1 MKNSKLK
8 GSKKIAYLLSG
19 AGAIA
24 LTGIAF
30 SAWIITRDP
39 VPVDVS
45 PISVTVGDVEDHSVT
60 IKNHQAVDRYD
71 ELSFD
76 ASSGDTTGPIVAGDD
91 SKEQLQFKVEFDV
104 SGALSSE
111 NAFTSWYGGF
121 KVALSVVTDD
131 STVGSSSSINAAGEA
146 LNSAISSNYLS
157 MPITGEVTFTPDTTA
172 PDHVDGNGGD
182 GLTAVCTTK
191 ESSGSYDLHVVLTF
205 AFKWGS
211 AFGSSNPGFTTATDD
226 STLSSIKAA
235 LTALKKASGAHLNVT
250 LTPQIKK
257 A

>member
-30 SAWIITRDP
+30 SAWIITRQP

-60 IKNHQAVDRYD
+60 IKDAKAVVGHDS
-71 ELSFD
+71 LSFD
-76 ASSGDTTGPIVAGDD
+76 ASSGDTTRPIVAGPD
-91 SKEQLQFKVEFDV
+91 SKEQLEFQVQFDV
-104 SGALSSE
+104 SGALSSKT
-111 NAFTSWYGGF
+111 AFTSWYGGF
-121 KVALSVVTDD
+121 EVALSVVTND
-131 STVGSSSSINAAGEA
+131 STEGSSASINAAGQA
-146 LNSAISSNYLS
+146 LNSAVNSSYLT
-157 MPITGEVTFTPDTTA
+157 MPITGEATFTPGTTA
-172 PDHVDGNGGD
+172 PDHSDGNGED
-182 GLTAVCTTK
+182 GLTADCTVT
-191 ESSGSYDLHVVLTF
+191 GTNNLHVVLTF
-205 AFKWGS
+205 TFSWGK

-226 STLSSIKAA
+226 STLNSINAA

-250 LTPQIKK
+250 LTPQIK
-257 A
+257 

>member
-30 SAWIITRDP
+30 SAWIITRQP

-60 IKNHQAVDRYD
+60 IENAQAVDGQD
-71 ELSFD
+71 SLSFD
-76 ASSGDTTGPIVAGDD
+76 ASSGDTTKPIVAGPD
-91 SKEQLQFKVEFDV
+91 SKEQLEFQVQFDV
-104 SGALSSE
+104 SGALSSKT
-111 NAFTSWYGGF
+111 AFTSWYGGF
-121 KVALSVVTDD
+121 EVALSVVTND
-131 STVGSSSSINAAGEA
+131 STEGSSSAINAAGGA
-146 LNSAISSNYLS
+146 LNSAISSNYLT
-157 MPITGEVTFTPDTTA
+157 MPITEEATFTPDTTA
-172 PDHVDGNGGD
+172 PNHVDAKSGD
-182 GLTAVCTTK
+182 GLTADCSVTGTNN
-191 ESSGSYDLHVVLTF
+191 LHVVLTF
-205 AFKWGS
+205 TFSWGS

-235 LTALKKASGAHLNVT
+235 LTALKQASGAHLNVR
-250 LTPQIKK
+250 LTPQIK
-257 A
+257 

>member
-30 SAWIITRDP
+30 SAWIITRQP

-60 IKNHQAVDRYD
+60 IENAQAVDGQD
-71 ELSFD
+71 SLSFD
-76 ASSGDTTGPIVAGDD
+76 ASSGDTTKPIVAGPD
-91 SKEQLQFKVEFDV
+91 SKEQLEFQVQFDV
-104 SGALSSE
+104 LGALSSKT
-111 NAFTSWYGGF
+111 AFTSWYGGF
-121 KVALSVVTDD
+121 EVALSVVTND
-131 STVGSSSSINAAGEA
+131 STEGSSSAINAAGGA
-146 LNSAISSNYLS
+146 LNSAISSNYLT
-157 MPITGEVTFTPDTTA
+157 MPITEEATFTPDTTA
-172 PDHVDGNGGD
+172 PNHVDAKSGD
-182 GLTAVCTTK
+182 GLTADCSVTGTNN
-191 ESSGSYDLHVVLTF
+191 LHVVLTF
-205 AFKWGS
+205 TFSWGS

-235 LTALKKASGAHLNVT
+235 LTALKQASGAHLNVR
-250 LTPQIKK
+250 LTPQIK
-257 A
+257 